1 MRAKIFKTLKE
12 TDGFV
17 SGESLSTALGVTR
30 AALWKHIKAI
40 QTDGAEIESVTGMGY
55 RLLSPP
61 NIPRT
66 EYLQAYLNT
75 DTRVVFEK
83 IVTSTNDIAKQAAQD
98 KSIDHAVFITGEQ
111 TAGKGRKGRSW
122 VSLKNQGIY
131 MSFLVRPQIDT
142 LLVSGL
148 TLVAAI
154 AVCNAIEK
162 TAGINV
168 SIKWPN
174 DVLIENK
181 KVCGILTESM
191 LGMDGI
197 EYVVCGMGINTDQ
210 QGFEDELKDK
220 AVSLSMNKSSV
231 NRMLLT
237 AAIIDAFFEGY
248 QVFLQQG
255 LSAFMPEFRK
265 RSALSGEITVNSP
278 TSRETG
284 TLIGFDDTGAILI
297 ESNGKQKRFVAGEI
311 SLRGANGYV

>member
-1 MRAKIFKTLKE
+1 MRAEIFKTLKE
-12 TDGFV
+12 AEGFV

-75 DTRVVFEK
+75 DTNVFFDK

-98 KSIDHAVFITGEQ
+98 KAIDDAVFIAGEQ
-111 TAGKGRKGRSW
+111 TAGKGRKGRTW

-131 MSFLVRPQIDT
+131 MSFLVRPRIDT
-142 LLVSGL
+142 SLVSGL
-148 TLVAAI
+148 TLMAAI
-154 AVCNAIEK
+154 AVCRAIEK
-162 TAGINV
+162 TADINV

-174 DVLIENK
+174 DVLIGNK

-210 QGFEDELKDK
+210 QVFEDELKDK
-220 AVSLSMNKSSV
+220 AVSLSMSNRSV
-231 NRMLLT
+231 NKMLLT

-248 QVFLQQG
+248 QTFLQQG
-255 LSAFMPEFRK
+255 LAAFMPEFRK
-265 RSALSGEITVNSP
+265 RSALNGEITVISP

-297 ESNGKQKRFVAGEI
+297 ESNGEQKRFVAGEI
-311 SLRGANGYV
+311 SLRGVNGYV